1 MKIKIKNWFS
11 GILCMALLIAGAGL
25 CVPVTAQAADT
36 AKSTESMDAEELPG
50 DVKEK
55 ISDAVAEMDPKTVKE
70 IFQFVSEKLSDG
82 SLDTEDG
89 LKAAIQESEEKFGI
103 TIKEADA
110 RKVVE
115 AMQKLEDMGFSADYV
130 LNKAESLYDKY
141 GADFVDHTNEIIKG
155 AVENAVK
162 NAAESFFS
170 NLWQSTKNFFSGLL
184 GCFRTADRQWEGKQ

>member
-1 MKIKIKNWFS
+1 MKKMIYWFS
-11 GILCMALLIAGAGL
+11 GIFCMAFLVAMAGL
-25 CVPVTAQAADT
+25 CIPATARAAGTTQGAENIDT
-36 AKSTESMDAEELPG
+36 EELLG
-50 DVKEK
+50 DVKDK
-55 ISDAVAEMDPKTVKE
+55 ISEAVSEMDPKTVKE
-70 IFQFVSEKLSDG
+70 IFQFASEKISDG
-82 SLDTEDG
+82 SLDSEEG

-115 AMQKLEDMGFSADYV
+115 AMQKLEDMGFSADYI

-141 GADFVDHTNEIIKG
+141 GADFVDHTNEIIRG

-170 NLWQSTKNFFSGLL
+170 NLWQSTKNFFSGLFS
-184 GCFRTADRQWEGKQ
+184 GFQIADRQ

>member
-1 MKIKIKNWFS
+1 MKSRVGTFS
-11 GILCMALLIAGAGL
+11 Y
-25 CVPVTAQAADT
+25 
-36 AKSTESMDAEELPG
+36 S
-50 DVKEK
+50 EK
-55 ISDAVAEMDPKTVKE
+55 I
-70 IFQFVSEKLSDG
+70 SDG
-82 SLDTEDG
+82 SLDSEEG

-130 LNKAESLYDKY
+130 LDKAEKLYDKY
-141 GADFVDHTNEIIKG
+141 GADFVDHTNEIIRG

-170 NLWQSTKNFFSGLL
+170 NLWQSTKNFFGGLL
-184 GCFRTADRQWEGKQ
+184 GGFQITDRQ

>member
-1 MKIKIKNWFS
+1 
-11 GILCMALLIAGAGL
+11 MAFLAAMAGL
-25 CVPVTAQAADT
+25 CFPVTARAAGTAQGTENIDT
-36 AKSTESMDAEELPG
+36 GELLG
-50 DVKEK
+50 DVKDK
-55 ISDAVAEMDPKTVKE
+55 ISEAVSEMDPKTVKE
-70 IFQFVSEKLSDG
+70 IFQFVSEKISDG
-82 SLDTEDG
+82 SLDSEEG
-89 LKAAIQESEEKFGI
+89 LKVAIQESEEKFGV

-141 GADFVDHTNEIIKG
+141 GADFVDHTNEIIRG

-170 NLWQSTKNFFSGLL
+170 NLWQSTKNFFSGLFS
-184 GCFRTADRQWEGKQ
+184 GFQIADRQ